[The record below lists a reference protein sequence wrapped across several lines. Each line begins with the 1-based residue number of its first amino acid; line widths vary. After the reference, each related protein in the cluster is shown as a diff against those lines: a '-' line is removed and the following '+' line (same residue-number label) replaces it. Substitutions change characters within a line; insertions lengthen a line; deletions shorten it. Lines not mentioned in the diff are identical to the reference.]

1 MLSGPE
7 LARLLQ
13 QFEGEYIQ
21 DDDPENPLNFQNH
34 EAGRSTQ
41 KTFQRQVNNLTD
53 VVRRMGNPFLD
64 DFQELVRLDSRDCLD
79 ASVANAIRTLDNLG
93 KQQYQNFL
101 KDVIEERKKSIH
113 DPIKRNNL
121 ALFRKPH
128 SKATSKQGKK
138 IAVLQNNVAL
148 FGQLYIAMQSRD
160 GDPIEFFA
168 HEIQSFPPSLSE
180 FGNLRLP
187 SSKADLLKCLAQP
200 GQPEPPK
207 TFDCKVLDGAVIV
220 HCLPTS
226 CATTFDDYADKVFIP
241 YLLQQL
247 QDIPRLDV
255 VWDTYI
261 PDSLKASTR
270 DKRGKGTRRKVA
282 GQTKLPKNWMEFL
295 RDSEN
300 KKELFAFLS
309 SKVAHFSWPAE
320 KTVFITSGKHNA
332 KKTHTIYCFHRT

>member
-1 MLSGPE
+1 RWMLSGPE

-255 VWDTYI
+255 VWDRYI

-320 KTVFITSGKHNA
+320 KNCLHYI
-332 KKTHTIYCFHRT
+332 R